1 VPILEKDVDGPGSL
15 PLRLDGEV
23 PNLGRFHA
31 CRRVARTIY
40 LGSAPTPTA
49 ANRGLEDRR
58 VKLGCV
64 MPGESPAVFGD
75 ALLVTTFAGTRLRL
89 ELDRVPLWRGD
100 HVAIK
105 QLAEDFARYLYLPR
119 LKEPAVLLQAARDG
133 VGLLTWQQDS
143 FAYAESW
150 DEAAGRYRGLQAG
163 RQITVVM
170 DGQSLL
176 VKPDVAARL
185 LAEDE
190 RQAREARGERREEEP
205 TKEAGKEEA
214 RPEPPKEPARPRR
227 FHGSVNVDPT
237 RLARDAGQIAQEV
250 VQHLTGLVGAKVEI
264 SLEIQAVIPEGAPDQ
279 VVRTVT
285 ENCRTLKFTT
295 HGFEQS

>member
-1 VPILEKDVDGPGSL
+1 MGRGYWRGYFPPAPPKLPPPERGIKVKRFGATWWGQRWVEALEGFGFEYSA
-15 PLRLDGEV
+15 R
-23 PNLGRFHA
+23 LGRGRSYA
-31 CRRVARTIY
+31 RQGRVHDLTVKGGVITAHVT
-40 LGSAPTPTA
+40 GSRPTPY
-49 ANRGLEDRR
+49 R
-58 VKLGCV
+58 VT
-64 MPGESPAVFGD
+64 M
-75 ALLVTTFAGTRLRL
+75 RLTSL
-89 ELDRVPLWRGD
+89 TGRVWQA
-100 HVAIK
+100 AIK
-105 QLAEDFARYLYLPR
+105 RMASR
-119 LKEPAVLLQAARDG
+119 AA
-133 VGLLTWQQDS
+133 
-143 FAYAESW
+143 F
-150 DEAAGRYRGLQAG
+150 
-163 RQITVVM
+163 
-170 DGQSLL
+170 
-176 VKPDVAARL
+176 AARL